1 MEIMSADVAKLNLY
15 RSEKTVM
22 ITGVSGQDGSLMAD
36 YLLKNTTHNIVGG
49 ARRLAVHNH
58 GNFTHLEGQPRFSLV
73 NFDLTDIH
81 SIDKLIREIRPH
93 YFINLAAQTFV
104 KSSWDFPVQTW
115 ETNTTGVLHIL
126 EAIRQ
131 HCPSCRFYN
140 AGSSEEFGDVAY
152 SPQDEKHPL
161 RPRSPYGASKAAAR
175 QLVKVYR
182 ESYSLFAIQ
191 SWLFNHEGPR
201 RGKEFVT
208 RKISSKVVDIYKSLK
223 GKFTP
228 IVPLELGNLDALRD
242 WSDAEDCV
250 QAIWLML
257 NNTVPVEYVVSNGN
271 SHCIR
276 EFVELA
282 FEGVGIKGKWVG
294 SGVDEVY
301 KYVSGPVSPDVIE
314 GTLVK
319 INPSF
324 YRPAEVESLCGDSTR
339 IRKELGWKP
348 QTDFAH
354 LVAKMVSNDMDEAGL
369 ESDFFNLHVKV
380 GGIKKVRKVET

>member
-1 MEIMSADVAKLNLY
+1 MEIMSADVAKLNLH

-36 YLLKNTTHNIVGG
+36 YLLKTTTHNIIGG

-58 GNFTHLEGQPRFSLV
+58 GNFTHLENQSRFSLV
-73 NFDLTDIH
+73 NFDLTDTH

-131 HCPSCRFYN
+131 HCPKCRFYN

-182 ESYSLFAIQ
+182 ESYNLFAIQ

-208 RKISSKVVDIYKSLK
+208 RKISSQVVDIYKSLK

-228 IVPLELGNLDALRD
+228 IIPLELGNLDAMRD

-250 QAIWLML
+250 KAIWLML
-257 NNTVPVEYVVSNGN
+257 NNAAPVEYVVSSGK
-271 SHCIR
+271 SHSIR

-282 FEGVGIKGKWVG
+282 FEGVGIKGQWVG
-294 SGVDEVY
+294 KGVEEVY
-301 KYVSGPVSPDVIE
+301 KYVSGPVSPDAIE

-339 IRKELGWKP
+339 IRKLGWRP
-348 QTDFAH
+348 LTDFAH
-354 LVAKMVSNDMDEAGL
+354 LVAKMVHRDMQLAGL
-369 ESDFFNLHVKV
+369 GDDFFNLHVKV
-380 GGIKKVRKVET
+380 GGIK